1 MRARKPVRRFIYHA
15 AGWATALLLLCGAV
29 CAFAA
34 TPEEILQQTNTNG
47 GFVVVLGGD
56 GALAEGLRA
65 NDRYTVVMF
74 SRDLQTVSDVRS
86 HLAARGKYGFVS
98 ADRLAGDVLPLTD
111 NLVNLIVVV
120 DDQGIAEDEL
130 LRVLA
135 PGGAIYHLADGSIVA
150 KPWPEDLDQWTH
162 FLHDAG
168 NNAVAEDDEVGPPRA
183 VQWVAPP
190 LWLRSHETPSG
201 IEGMVSAG
209 GRLYYIFDEGL
220 IGVTDKRL
228 PERWS
233 LICRD
238 AFNGKLLWKRPL
250 ESWGWPEWAP
260 ERGKVD
266 WLEARGFRT
275 VVPEENQRRVVATE
289 ERLYATLAYRAPLS
303 ILDPVTGDVLK
314 TVPETNPVR
323 EILYEDGIVVVR
335 SASEGESGKAGSIL
349 FGLSADGEILWKK
362 ETPDIRS
369 LMLAA
374 DEGRVVYFTAG
385 TLSAVDLKTGEA
397 LWSTSGVKGTGK
409 TLIAAEGEVFWF
421 DGRKLAVF
429 DAATGDKLWEKT
441 VPRSG
446 GAESVDLFVIDGLV
460 WRGMVP
466 VDENGL
472 PIGKS
477 ENAMAVGYDI
487 RTGEEKKRVFVSKL
501 RSPEH
506 HHRCYRNKATERFII
521 SGMEGAEF
529 MDLVDGEHSQN
540 NFLRGACKLG
550 IMPANGLMYVPADQC
565 FCQPGSKLLG
575 FVATTDDTDF
585 RSRRVADDRRLER
598 GPAYGSKAL
607 SADAVGPAD
616 WPTYRHDPARHG
628 YTPIEVSKDVLP
640 AWRTKL
646 GSKLTQPVVAG
657 GRVYIADIDA
667 HTVYALDA
675 NDGQPIWKFVAGGR
689 IDSPPTVY
697 RGAVLFGSVDGW
709 VYCLRAEDGAL
720 AWRFLAAPADCRVAV
735 FDQLESVWP
744 VHGSV
749 LVEDGTAYVAA
760 GRSTYLDGGVQLWAL
775 DPITGEIRHQTVLA
789 GPFPK
794 VGETR
799 DMGFF
804 LEGANVEVLV
814 AEGGYVYMR
823 QKKLTPD
830 LKPIESEILSSK
842 GEKDVGLHVFST
854 GTMLDGSW
862 YNRAFWMYSKRWP
875 GFQLANQAPK
885 SGQLLVVDPERTYAV
900 RVYYYRNVHSPMF
913 FPGREGYLLFA
924 DRNENEPQIVG
935 EPGARKPVEWLPQ
948 SYIPRDGGKRP
959 LDSEAFG
966 LDKMIG
972 YTRAEPPLWKT
983 WIPVRI
989 RGMVKAGDLIFAAGP
1004 PDVFDPND
1012 PYAPFEGR
1020 KGAKLVVVDGDD
1032 GRVVHEL
1039 SLDTEPIFDG
1049 LIAADGAL
1057 FMSLRDGSLAC
1068 LRPKT
1073 SP

>member
-1 MRARKPVRRFIYHA
+1 MGHA
-15 AGWATALLLLCGAV
+15 AIWTTALLLVCGTV
-29 CAFAA
+29 RGFAA
-34 TPEEILQQTNTNG
+34 TPQDILQQTHTDG
-47 GFVVVLGGD
+47 GFVVVLGGN
-56 GALAEGLRA
+56 GALAEGMRP

-74 SRDLQTVSDVRS
+74 SRDPQTVSDVRS
-86 HLAARGKYGFVS
+86 HLAAEGKYGFVS

-111 NLVNLIVVV
+111 NLVNLIVIA
-120 DDQGIAEDEL
+120 DDEGIAEDEL

-135 PGGAIYHLADGSIVA
+135 PGGAIYRLADGSIVS
-150 KPWPEDLDQWTH
+150 KPWPDDLDQWSH

-168 NNAVAEDDEVGPPRA
+168 NNAVANDDEVGPPRA

-220 IGVTDKRL
+220 IGITDKRL

-260 ERGKVD
+260 ERADVD
-266 WLEARGFRT
+266 WLEARAFRT

-289 ERLYATLAYRAPLS
+289 DRLYATLAYRAPLS
-303 ILDPVTGDVLK
+303 ILDPATGEVLK

-323 EILYEDGIVVVR
+323 EILYEDDIVVVH
-335 SASEGESGKAGSIL
+335 SANANESSQAGSIL
-349 FGLSADGEILWKK
+349 FGLSPDGDILWKK
-362 ETPDIRS
+362 ETPGIRS

-374 DEGRVVYFTAG
+374 DDGRVVYFTQGA
-385 TLSAVDLKTGEA
+385 LSAIDLATGKS
-397 LWSTSGVKGTGK
+397 LWSTPGIKGNGK

-421 DGRKLAVF
+421 DGGKLAVF
-429 DAATGDKLWEKT
+429 DATTGDKLWEKS

-466 VDENGL
+466 VDENGR
-472 PIGKS
+472 PVGKS

-487 RTGEEKKRVFVSKL
+487 RTGEEKKRVLVRKL

-585 RSRRVADDRRLER
+585 RSQRVPDDRRLER
-598 GPAYGSKAL
+598 GPAYGTKAL
-607 SADAVGPAD
+607 QAKEVGPGD

-628 YTPIEVSKDVLP
+628 YTPAEVKKDVVP

-646 GSKLTQPVVAG
+646 GTKLTQPVVAG

-667 HTVYALDA
+667 HTVFALDA
-675 NDGQPIWKFVAGGR
+675 SDGQPIWKFVAGGR

-697 RGAVLFGSVDGW
+697 RGAVLFGSADGW

-749 LVEDGTAYVAA
+749 LVENGTAYVAA

-775 DPITGEIRHQTVLA
+775 DPLTGEIRHQTVLA

-823 QKKLTPD
+823 QKKLTRD

-854 GTMLDGSW
+854 GTLLDGSW

-885 SGQLLVVDPERTYAV
+885 AGQLLVVDPERTFAV

-924 DRNENEPQIVG
+924 DRNDNEPQIVG

-1020 KGAKLVVVDGDD
+1020 KGAKLVAVTADD

-1039 SLDTEPIFDG
+1039 SLEAEPVFDG

-1068 LRPKT
+1068 LRAKT